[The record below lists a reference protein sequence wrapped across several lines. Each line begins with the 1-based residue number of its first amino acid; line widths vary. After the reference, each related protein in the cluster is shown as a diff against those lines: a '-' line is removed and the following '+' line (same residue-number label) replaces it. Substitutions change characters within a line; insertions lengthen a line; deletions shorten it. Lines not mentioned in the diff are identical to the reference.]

1 MQVSRTGLSK
11 KAGVL
16 SATVAALGLLFGLMF
31 VAPAGA
37 QDGGD
42 SYTTAGPSGDTTGA
56 TTGGT
61 TGPSDVGADS
71 AVPPSG
77 PSGPSGPNGV
87 TTGGGVPGGAT
98 GGVVPGGATSGGAI
112 PVGGVTAS
120 GVPIT
125 SSGPLARTGFGATL
139 PSLLATALVAGGAML
154 VIAVSRRRRTN

>member
-1 MQVSRTGLSK
+1 MQVSRPGLSK

-16 SATVAALGLLFGLMF
+16 SATVAALGLLLGLMF

-98 GGVVPGGATSGGAI
+98 GGVVPGGATSGG
-112 PVGGVTAS
+112 VTAS

-125 SSGPLARTGFGATL
+125 SSGPLARTGFGAAL

-154 VIAVSRRRRTN
+154 VITVSRRRRTN

>member
-1 MQVSRTGLSK
+1 MKNSHTGLTK
-11 KAGVL
+11 RAGML
-16 SATVAALGLLFGLMF
+16 SATVAALGLVLGLAF

-42 SYTTAGPSGDTTGA
+42 NYTTVGPTGDATG

-61 TGPSDVGADS
+61 TGPGDVGADS

-77 PSGPSGPNGV
+77 PSAPSGPSGPGGTTSGGGV
-87 TTGGGVPGGAT
+87 PGTGSTGGGVPGA
-98 GGVVPGGATSGGAI
+98 
-112 PVGGVTAS
+112 

-125 SSGPLARTGFGATL
+125 TSGPLARTGFGATL

-154 VIAVSRRRRTN
+154 VITVARRRRTN

>member
-1 MQVSRTGLSK
+1 MKNSQPRMSK
-11 KAGVL
+11 RVGML
-16 SATVAALGLLFGLMF
+16 SATVVALGLVFGLAF

-42 SYTTAGPSGDTTGA
+42 NYTTVGPTGDA
-56 TTGGT
+56 TGGT
-61 TGPSDVGADS
+61 TAPGDAGADS

-77 PSGPSGPNGV
+77 PSSPSGPNGV
-87 TTGGGVPGGAT
+87 TTGGAVPGGAT

-112 PVGGVTAS
+112 PVGGV
-120 GVPIT
+120 PIT
-125 SSGPLARTGFGATL
+125 STGPLARTGFGATL